1 MTDQAT
7 RGRLTFLV
15 GFAAY
20 FAVIW
25 WFWDTQWVYPLKMFV
40 VLLHELSH
48 GLVAVVTG
56 GYIDKIVLDPA
67 EGGACHC
74 PGGSAF
80 LTLSAGYL
88 GSLVWGG
95 LLVIGGHELRRWSR
109 PITLVI
115 GLAVVALSVAYVRGS
130 FGLVFGVLFGLSLVA
145 TGRLLPAVAN
155 RVVLTTLG
163 LTSCLYALLDIK
175 SDVIDRPELQ
185 SDARMLAE
193 MTGVPTL
200 VWGGLWILVALA
212 FSGLLLRRAYRKS
225 A

>member
-1 MTDQAT
+1 M
-7 RGRLTFLV
+7 
-15 GFAAY
+15 
-20 FAVIW
+20 
-25 WFWDTQWVYPLKMFV
+25 M
-40 VLLHELSH
+40 
-48 GLVAVVTG
+48 
-56 GYIDKIVLDPA
+56 
-67 EGGACHC
+67 
-74 PGGSAF
+74 
-80 LTLSAGYL
+80 
-88 GSLVWGG
+88 
-95 LLVIGGHELRRWSR
+95 
-109 PITLVI
+109 
-115 GLAVVALSVAYVRGS
+115 VALTIAYVRGS
-130 FGLVFGVLFGLSLVA
+130 FGLVFGILFGLGLVA

-200 VWGGLWILVALA
+200 AWGALWIVVALA